1 MKVKIGDYPK
11 NPAKDRKVLIHID
24 DWDTFSLD
32 HTLAYI
38 IHPALIKYKEKIKK
52 SPCHP
57 PFISSEIEWMEILDC
72 MIFSFE
78 KKLNDDDGTVY
89 NDIEQTKK
97 NIAEIQKGF
106 DYFGKYYQ
114 DLWL

>member
-1 MKVKIGDYPK
+1 MKVKIGNYQK
-11 NPAKDRKVLIHID
+11 NPSKDRKISVEID

-32 HTLAYI
+32 HTLALI
-38 IHPALIKYKEKIKK
+38 IHPALIKFKEKENG
-52 SPCHP
+52 HP
-57 PFISSEIEWMEILDC
+57 SGLSEKEWHDILDC
-72 MIFSFE
+72 MIFSFG
-78 KKLNDDDGTVY
+78 KKLNDDDGMVC

-114 DLWL
+114 NLWW